1 MYPGRAGAVV
11 RIGPAMER
19 LAAVV
24 GSGPVSVID
33 AARAVEPH
41 GSLRYGYQTVKRAIA
56 AGLVE
61 YGPPLPGRKGRSL
74 TKCDNRPA

>member
-1 MYPGRAGAVV
+1 MV
-11 RIGPAMER
+11 R

-24 GSGPVSVID
+24 GSGPVPVID
-33 AARAVEPH
+33 AARAVGPH
-41 GSLRYGYQTVKRAIA
+41 GSLRYGYQTVGRAVA

-74 TKCDNRPA
+74 TKCDNGPA